1 MGGIMGLYNKSF
13 CKLNINLDEL
23 TKINEDMVTNGLIYR
38 YRDMILK
45 KYWYCT
51 EYAIN
56 EDVFNK
62 LCIID
67 NNHFIKLYELF
78 TIISDDE
85 YDEKFAKYK
94 QGKINFS
101 LAGYTAKYY
110 QPDFINPL
118 LEKSAYLINSIE
130 GLKELVDILSN
141 SKIMM
146 DDTKIK
152 NTIIQK
158 NGIVIIDPD
167 YYKLSNKD
175 IKFIKNN
182 NNKELLQLLKT
193 LFIQYSVLKKP
204 NVLRFFTELDNIE
217 PLQSI
222 CYIEKE
228 LRKVKRPI
236 DLLNL

>member
-1 MGGIMGLYNKSF
+1 MGLYNKSF

-51 EYAIN
+51 EYTID

-62 LCIID
+62 LCTID
-67 NNHFIKLYELF
+67 NDYFIKLYDLF

-85 YDEKFAKYK
+85 HDEKYAKYR
-94 QGKINFS
+94 QGKKFFS
-101 LAGYTAKYY
+101 LDGYTAKYY
-110 QPDFINPL
+110 QPNYINPL
-118 LEKSAYLINSIE
+118 LEKSDYLINSIE
-130 GLKELVDILSN
+130 GLKELVDTLSN
-141 SKIMM
+141 LKITM

-152 NTIIQK
+152 NTVIQN
-158 NGIVIIDPD
+158 NGIIIIDPD

-175 IKFIKNN
+175 VEFIKNN
-182 NNKELLQLLKT
+182 NYKELLQLLKT
-193 LFIQYSVLKKP
+193 LFIQYSVLRKMDAL
-204 NVLRFFTELDNIE
+204 NYFTELYNIK
-217 PLQSI
+217 PLESV